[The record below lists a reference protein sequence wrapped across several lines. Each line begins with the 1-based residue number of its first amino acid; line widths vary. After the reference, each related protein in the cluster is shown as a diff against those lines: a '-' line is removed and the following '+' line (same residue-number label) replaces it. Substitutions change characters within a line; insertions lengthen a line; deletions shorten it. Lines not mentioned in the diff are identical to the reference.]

1 MSRETRIWTLSVL
14 LAALIVAA
22 APTAR
27 AGHDDTTLVALRV
40 TVSNVS
46 GSMVT
51 IDVTARGIDSSEL
64 SSAPLGR
71 DFFYDHEISTSAL
84 DHWTNA
90 GVPPAIDWGDGMI
103 VANTALP
110 KTDYSSSTPTSGR
123 PISFF
128 AGQFMHT
135 YAAPGVYTI
144 RVFGTNV
151 YANSTEESYTITSG
165 NTFSTSTPGIA
176 FNSGTSTD
184 TSFASGLVP
193 IGITDTAMATVSP
206 ILSEIPTAS
215 TVGLLLLGLALAG
228 GGLLVLRGSGSS

>member
-1 MSRETRIWTLSVL
+1 MKNWK
-14 LAALIVAA
+14 LAAPLAVLILVA

-27 AGHDDTTLVALRV
+27 AGHDDTSLVALRV
-40 TVSNVS
+40 TVSDVS
-46 GSMVT
+46 GTMVT
-51 IDVTARGIDSSEL
+51 IDVAARGIDSSAL

-71 DFFYDHEISTSAL
+71 DFFYDHDTGTSAL

-123 PISFF
+123 TISFF

-151 YANSTEESYTITSG
+151 YANSTDESYTITSG

-176 FNSGTSTD
+176 FNSGTSTEP
-184 TSFASGLVP
+184 SWAYGLVP
-193 IGITDTAMATVSP
+193 IGITDTSMVTVSAAV
-206 ILSEIPTAS
+206 LEIPTAS
-215 TVGLLLLGLALAG
+215 TVGLVLLGLALAG
-228 GGLLVLRGSGSS
+228 GGFFLLRGSSGS